1 MPWHA
6 RGNDARFV
14 IIVGLPSGRGAIRY
28 IPSFHVD
35 LPMFALTV
43 DDLSAFR
50 FGDFALRSSN
60 SIKAEVLVLHCL
72 AARGC

>member
-1 MPWHA
+1 
-6 RGNDARFV
+6 
-14 IIVGLPSGRGAIRY
+14 
-28 IPSFHVD
+28 
-35 LPMFALTV
+35 MFALTV

-50 FGDFALRSSN
+50 FGDFTLRSLN